1 MEIFSNQMKFFEHL
15 QQNFK
20 IIVKLMDSKKQII
33 NSIYLGGIEKNLLMI
48 LGKPGKNVGGYGW
61 FALWE
66 VSVREGPL

>member
-48 LGKPGKNVGGYGW
+48 LGKPGKNVGGYG
-61 FALWE
+61 
-66 VSVREGPL
+66 